1 MPPAIVILA
10 LFTAALCAVNLRTVA
25 ADGPRIYRNEWA
37 LHVEG
42 GTAAAD
48 RLASKHGFINKGQIG
63 SLEDHY
69 LFVHRRTW
77 KRSLRSSSH
86 RHALLQ
92 REPEVRWLQQQV
104 VKRRVKRRV
113 KRVYSMYPW
122 EQRVQHSSPQVN
134 NPAQQDNLWD
144 PHFNDEKWDK
154 MWYLHCDR
162 PEFACQWSDMN
173 VEAAWKK
180 GYTGKGVVVSILDD
194 GSETDHPDL
203 AGNYDPDASSDINGG
218 TLDPTPRY
226 EYTNE
231 NRHGTRCAGEVAAMG
246 NNSFCSVGV
255 AYKASI
261 GGVRMLDGDVTDS
274 VEAASLGLNP
284 QHIMIYSA
292 SWGPDDDG
300 KTVDGPANLAQKTFQ
315 AGAENGRDKLGSIF
329 VWASG
334 NGGRTHDSCGCDG
347 YTNSIYTIS
356 VSSASEQGKV
366 PWYLEPCA
374 STLATTYSSGAPHER
389 KVITTDLRKGCT
401 ESHTGTSASAPM
413 AAGILALALEA
424 NPMLTWRDMQ
434 YIVVM
439 AANPSPLD
447 RDTESAYPRDPRKE
461 SDFVTN
467 GAGLRVSHNFGFG
480 LMDAGKMVEL
490 AESWRRVPEQHVC
503 EEDPN
508 AQQRAITKGETI
520 VDTKTTGGCNGTD
533 HHVKYLEHVVVEIS
547 LDHPC
552 RGHLSIHIT
561 SPSGTRSTLLPER
574 QFDSSSD
581 GLKDWA
587 FMTTH
592 CWGEQPEG
600 DWILEVKDLGQQN
613 CQRYGLRTVLPV
625 LRKWKLILYGTAEHP
640 LYKRDEESR
649 PHTPQTREEPTDEE
663 ECEDGDYYDRSK
675 QRCRHCHD
683 SCATCHGRHSGQC
696 LSCHEGNYFVEDEGT
711 CSEECGQG
719 YYKDE
724 EERKCLDCSADCL
737 TCQVSADHCT
747 SCDDE
752 DGLKLFENTCVAQ
765 CSEGRY
771 MDENDVCQDCDDSCD
786 TCTGPDATDC
796 VTCADEDL
804 LQESQCVESCSSG
817 YFQQEYECLKC
828 HATCASCSGS
838 RDDQCLTCSG
848 HLELDEDTHR
858 CITSCEDGEYGT
870 EEGKCEDCNIICKK
884 CNGSQADQCLEC
896 HHDTN
901 LYDTTCVQYCGNRR
915 YPENGECH
923 PCHPSCL
930 GCIGGEINQC
940 NQCITDYEGE
950 DHFLYQGTCHVT
962 CPPGLYG
969 DTTDQ
974 VCKACAPGCIACDGP
989 ADNQCTLCE
998 EERAP
1003 TDGRCQSEGSQTD
1016 EAECAEGCHSCEE
1029 GPDICDSCDED
1040 YYLTEDTCVRRTNC
1054 PSFTYPDDQDRECRP
1069 CHDNCEACDGPNNQ
1083 NCNSCKEGFYKTP
1096 DGCSTGCP
1104 NRYYK
1109 DDTNKECKPCDSS
1122 CFTCSGPAS
1131 FHCLSCADG
1140 DFLHESSCRSTCP
1153 AGFIGNAESHECV
1166 ESSCEQDQYYS
1177 SETGRCEDCPYNCR
1191 ACDNDGDCAE
1201 CAPTYIVVDGRCR
1214 PEETCEDGEY
1224 QDRDRDTAELSC
1236 RPCHQSCKTCSG
1248 PSDTDCDSCKGDDTI
1263 LDRGECITSCGPGEY
1278 MDRREKK
1285 CKACHPTCKECSD
1298 EYDDTCTACND
1309 GFLLTDA
1316 SSCEAGCPPGQFLH
1330 HGDCDS
1336 CHRECKT
1343 CDGPHHDNCLSCQPG
1358 SYLNDQQCST
1368 HCPEG
1373 TFEETYEDDSGET
1386 VLQCRLCH
1394 VNCKTCHGEGEEDC
1408 MECANDIKYKQD
1420 GRCVTECQEGH
1431 YPDLTNECQQCW
1443 SDCET
1448 CDGPRNDQ
1456 CVTCPYNY
1464 YLVLGKCL
1472 EDCPEGYYDTMRQEK
1487 ECGECH
1493 PSCATCNEGGNYNC
1507 LSCPYGSKLGE
1518 GVCYPMCEEHE
1529 YYVEKTQICEE
1540 CDNSCKTCRGSTAHD
1555 CLSCEAPYGYHAM
1568 KHLCTACCEEGSPE
1582 NEYCCIC
1589 HESTRLCITDREAEG
1604 VQFSSADSIPT
1615 NVAYIAVATF
1625 ICVVIVVLFF
1635 VVFGMLQAR
1644 SNGRL
1649 CWAHKYQQVPTTRYE
1664 KMNDHVNILSQE
1676 DFYNEDSLSE
1686 DEIHSIDSTRH

>member
-1 MPPAIVILA
+1 MKAESKEILSIFHPRNRRGDAQAVHLQQECGARPSRDLACTMPPAIVVLA

-48 RLASKHGFINKGQIG
+48 RLAFKHGFVNKGQIG

-122 EQRVQHSSPQVN
+122 EQRVQHSSPQVD
-134 NPAQQDNLWD
+134 NPAQQDNHWD

-162 PEFACQWSDMN
+162 PDFACQSSDMN

-194 GSETDHPDL
+194 GIETDHPDL

-300 KTVDGPANLAQKTFQ
+300 KTVDGPANLAKKTFQ
-315 AGAENGRDKLGSIF
+315 AGAKNASKLCY
-329 VWASG
+329 VQC

-413 AAGILALALEA
+413 AAGICALALEA
-424 NPMLTWRDMQ
+424 NPMLTWRDLQ

-439 AANPSPLD
+439 AANPTPLD
-447 RDTESAYPRDPRKE
+447 KATESAYARDPRKE
-461 SDFVTN
+461 SDFITN

-490 AESWRRVPEQHVC
+490 AESWRKVPEQHVC

-508 AQQRAITKGETI
+508 AQQRAITRGETI
-520 VDTKTTGGCNGTD
+520 IDTKTTGGCNGTD

-592 CWGEQPEG
+592 CWGEQPDG

-663 ECEDGDYYDRSK
+663 E
-675 QRCRHCHD
+675 
-683 SCATCHGRHSGQC
+683 
-696 LSCHEGNYFVEDEGT
+696 
-711 CSEECGQG
+711 
-719 YYKDE
+719 
-724 EERKCLDCSADCL
+724 RKCLDCSADCL
-737 TCQVSADHCT
+737 TCEVSADHCT
-747 SCDDE
+747 SCDEE

-771 MDENDVCQDCDDSCD
+771 MDENDVCQDCDDSCE

-870 EEGKCEDCNIICKK
+870 EEGTCEDCNSICKK

-896 HHDTN
+896 HHDKL
-901 LYDTTCVQYCGNRR
+901 LYDTTCVDYCGNRR

-930 GCIGGEINQC
+930 GCTGGEINQC
-940 NQCITDYEGE
+940 IQCIKDYEGE

-989 ADNQCTLCE
+989 ADDQCTLCE

-1003 TDGRCQSEGSQTD
+1003 THGRCQSEGSQTE

-1029 GPDICDSCDED
+1029 VALHPSTASHVPMMTFYMKAAVVPLALLGSLLMQSPMSVWS
-1040 YYLTEDTCVRRTNC
+1040 LAVSRTSTTAVRQAGVRTV
-1054 PSFTYPDDQDRECRP
+1054 PTTV
-1069 CHDNCEACDGPNNQ
+1069 GLV
-1083 NCNSCKEGFYKTP
+1083 TMM
-1096 DGCSTGCP
+1096 
-1104 NRYYK
+1104 
-1109 DDTNKECKPCDSS
+1109 
-1122 CFTCSGPAS
+1122 
-1131 FHCLSCADG
+1131 
-1140 DFLHESSCRSTCP
+1140 
-1153 AGFIGNAESHECV
+1153 
-1166 ESSCEQDQYYS
+1166 
-1177 SETGRCEDCPYNCR
+1177 ET
-1191 ACDNDGDCAE
+1191 A
-1201 CAPTYIVVDGRCR
+1201 
-1214 PEETCEDGEY
+1214 
-1224 QDRDRDTAELSC
+1224 QDRDTAELSC

-1298 EYDDTCTACND
+1298 EYDDTCTACSD
-1309 GFLLTDA
+1309 GFVLTDA
-1316 SSCEAGCPPGQFLH
+1316 DSCEAGCPPGQFLH
-1330 HGDCDS
+1330 HGECDS

-1431 YPDLTNECQQCW
+1431 YPDLTNECQQCS

-1464 YLVLGKCL
+1464 YLVQGKCL

-1529 YYVEKTQICEE
+1529 YYVENTQRCEE
-1540 CDNSCKTCRGSTAHD
+1540 CDDSCKTCRGSTAHD

-1589 HESTRLCITDREAEG
+1589 HESTHREAEG

-1635 VVFGMLQAR
+1635 VVFGLLQAR
-1644 SNGRL
+1644 SSGRL

-1686 DEIHSIDSTRH
+1686 DEIHSIVPSRH